1 MGRKKV
7 RKFSSVEKTK
17 IVLDLL
23 KEELTLVE
31 LSSKYGVTSK
41 TLQNWKHQFMEHAY
55 LAFDPSKVVSAYK
68 DEIAH
73 LKDENDSLAKTLGKT
88 TVERDWAVGK
98 LKSLDL
104 LSKKGLVESKLTHL
118 PKARQCKL
126 LSINRS
132 FLYYK
137 SSIEDS
143 FNKELI
149 NKIADIY
156 IDHPEYGYRYIY
168 NQLLEDGL
176 SIGKNR
182 VLHYMRRMGLCA
194 VYPRK
199 KVFTS
204 FKSSKYKA
212 HGYLLD
218 KYWFSSGQTRRLYV
232 PKSNQ
237 VWSGDITYIKTNN
250 GFIYFA
256 AIIDWHSKAILSYKV
271 SNSMDTTLVTD
282 ILEEALSKYPAP
294 EYFNSDHGSQY
305 TSHGH
310 IQLLKKY
317 GIKISMNGQGRSIDN
332 VVIERFFRTIK
343 YNCLFINDFKN
354 IKEIKQGINDYM
366 HKYNYNRFHS
376 SIKYQKP
383 MNVYLTHVKNQYAK
397 AEITRKQNL

>member
-143 FNKELI
+143 FNKEL
-149 NKIADIY
+149 
-156 IDHPEYGYRYIY
+156 
-168 NQLLEDGL
+168 
-176 SIGKNR
+176 
-182 VLHYMRRMGLCA
+182 
-194 VYPRK
+194 
-199 KVFTS
+199 
-204 FKSSKYKA
+204 
-212 HGYLLD
+212 
-218 KYWFSSGQTRRLYV
+218 
-232 PKSNQ
+232 
-237 VWSGDITYIKTNN
+237 
-250 GFIYFA
+250 
-256 AIIDWHSKAILSYKV
+256 
-271 SNSMDTTLVTD
+271 
-282 ILEEALSKYPAP
+282 
-294 EYFNSDHGSQY
+294 
-305 TSHGH
+305 
-310 IQLLKKY
+310 
-317 GIKISMNGQGRSIDN
+317 
-332 VVIERFFRTIK
+332 
-343 YNCLFINDFKN
+343 
-354 IKEIKQGINDYM
+354 
-366 HKYNYNRFHS
+366 
-376 SIKYQKP
+376 
-383 MNVYLTHVKNQYAK
+383 
-397 AEITRKQNL
+397 

>member
-31 LSSKYGVTSK
+31 LSSKYGVTTK
-41 TLQNWKHQFMEHAY
+41 TLQNWKHQFMENAS
-55 LAFDPSKVVSAYK
+55 LAFDPSKVVSVYK

-73 LKDENDSLAKTLGKT
+73 LKDENDALAKTLGKT

-104 LSKKGLVESKLTHL
+104 LSKKGLVESKLAHL

-137 SSIEDS
+137 SSIEDT
-143 FNKELI
+143 FNREII
-149 NKIADIY
+149 NKIGDIY
-156 IDHPEYGYRYIY
+156 SNHPEYGYRYIY

-182 VLHYMRRMGLCA
+182 VLDYMRRMGLSA

-199 KVFTS
+199 KVCTS
-204 FKSSKYKA
+204 FKTCKDKV
-212 HGYLLD
+212 HGYLLA
-218 KYWFSSGQTRRLYV
+218 KYWVSSGQTKRLYV

-271 SNSMDTTLVTD
+271 SNSMDTTLVTEV
-282 ILEEALSKYPAP
+282 LGEALSKYPAP

-305 TSHGH
+305 TSHNH
-310 IQLLKKY
+310 IELLKKY
-317 GIKISMNGQGRSIDN
+317 GIKISMNGKGRSIDN

-354 IKEIKQGINDYM
+354 IKEIKQGIKDYM

-383 MNVYLTHVKNQYAK
+383 MNVYLTDLKKQYHK
-397 AEITRKQNL
+397 HGITRKQSL